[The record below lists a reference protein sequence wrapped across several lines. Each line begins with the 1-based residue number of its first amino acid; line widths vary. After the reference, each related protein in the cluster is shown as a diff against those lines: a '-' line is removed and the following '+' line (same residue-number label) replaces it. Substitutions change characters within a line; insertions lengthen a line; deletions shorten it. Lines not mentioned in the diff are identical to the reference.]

1 MNSIPAKIFLLA
13 VATMLMAASPGLGA
27 EKRSP
32 FDEPARPVTA
42 YDYEAAKDYCMIT
55 GLIITKTEGKV
66 ILKIEGQETGSVYS
80 VKDRIRILYNGVPHE
95 FTLER
100 IKAKSIVLRGKGA
113 ETYEVEAR

>member
-1 MNSIPAKIFLLA
+1 MNRILAKGLFLA
-13 VATMLMAASPGLGA
+13 AAAMMMAASPGLGA

-42 YDYEAAKDYCMIT
+42 YDYEAAKDHCVIT

-66 ILKIEGQETGSVYS
+66 ILKTNDQETGSVYS

-100 IKAKSIVLRGKGA
+100 IKAKSIVLKGKNA